1 MSFNSMTV
9 GQIVTAITSVGIIS
23 AFMFKLFSL
32 FSEVKQDTRSIQRA
46 HERIDKIQEQNKQQ
60 KDELLGKV
68 EETNNAVNLL
78 CTAVSG
84 LIEDALQ
91 DNDESKKQLK
101 EIKHKLDNKKE
112 II

>member
-1 MSFNSMTV
+1 MNFNSISI
-9 GQIVTAITSVGIIS
+9 GGIVTAITSVGIIV

-32 FSEVKQDTRSIQRA
+32 FSEVKQDTRSIQRI
-46 HERIDKIQEQNKQQ
+46 HERIDKLQEQSKTQ
-60 KDELLGKV
+60 KDELFNKV
-68 EETNNAVNLL
+68 EETNNAVNLI

-91 DNDESKKQLK
+91 DNNESKERLK
-101 EIKHKLDNKKE
+101 KIKDKLDSKKE